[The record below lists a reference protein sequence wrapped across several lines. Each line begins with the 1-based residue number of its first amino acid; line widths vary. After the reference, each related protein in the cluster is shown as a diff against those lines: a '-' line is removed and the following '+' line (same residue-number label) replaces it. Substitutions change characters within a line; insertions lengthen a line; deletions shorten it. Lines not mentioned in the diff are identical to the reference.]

1 MVLVTGGT
9 GLVGSHLLVKL
20 LQENEVVKAIYRKKE
35 SLEQVKKVFTY
46 RNALSLFE
54 KIVWIKADINDIPSL
69 KIAFENVTQVYH
81 CAAFISFDPSDEA
94 QLFKVNIE
102 GTANIVNYCI
112 DFNVEKLC
120 YVSSVAALG
129 DPTENE
135 KVITEET
142 EWNPEVLHHEYA
154 LSKYAAEMEVW
165 RGYQEGLQVVIVNPA
180 VIFGYGFPDK
190 GSSAVVNSLKKGNPF
205 YTKGNFGIVA
215 VDDVV
220 AIMFQLMNSNYNG
233 ERFAVVAENRS
244 FQDVLFL
251 IADTLALKRPYIFA
265 NKTITSVAWRLDWFL
280 SKVLRKKRIVTK
292 ATARASH
299 GVKTFDCSK
308 VKATLSFKFI
318 KMDDYLK
325 ELLPQL

>member
-1 MVLVTGGT
+1 MILVTGGT

-20 LQENEVVKAIYRKKE
+20 LQENEVVKAIYRKEK
-35 SLEQVKKVFTY
+35 SLEEVKKVFVY
-46 RNALSLFE
+46 RNALPLFE
-54 KIVWIKADINDIPSL
+54 KIIWEKADINDVPSL
-69 KIAFENVTQVYH
+69 ETAFIDVTRVYH

-94 QLFKVNIE
+94 QLFKINIE
-102 GTANIVNYCI
+102 GTANIVNCCI
-112 DFNVEKLC
+112 DFKVEKLC

-129 DPTENE
+129 DPTEKE

-142 EWNPEVLHHEYA
+142 EWNPEKLHHEYA
-154 LSKYAAEMEVW
+154 ISKYAAEMEVW

-220 AIMFQLMNSNYNG
+220 NIMVLLMNSSING
-233 ERFAVVAENRS
+233 ERFAAVAENRT
-244 FQDVLFL
+244 FQDVLNL
-251 IADTLALKRPYIFA
+251 IADTLHLKRPFIYA
-265 NKTITSVAWRLDWFL
+265 NRRFTSVAWRIDWVL
-280 SKVLRKKRIVTK
+280 SKLLRKKRLVTK

-299 GVKTFDCSK
+299 GTKTFDCTK
-308 VKATLSFKFI
+308 IKETLLYDFEA
-318 KMDDYLK
+318 MTDYLK
-325 ELLPQL
+325 ELLPKI